1 MSPNIPQY
9 SFNNIGAQTQTQADY
24 PMSYT
29 PASATAQNQPEI
41 TASTISATTS
51 LSGGKLQYTP
61 QQNIQQLQQPQLNM
75 QQILGMLQTAL
86 VQAGHIPPN
95 QAGAVPQNP
104 VTSAQAPVPQNPLPQ
119 NPSAS
124 SATQSVDINRLFQ
137 TLQSASASSND
148 NMGFNQSAVSQSDP
162 NLQQAQNQDMPS
174 LGASLGSL
182 ENYIGTDAQMVSFD
196 SLGSFPGNVGNLDF
210 DPNVAQYE
218 TVDDNSRMSTTRA
231 DDETMA
237 AINNLNQS

>member
-1 MSPNIPQY
+1 
-9 SFNNIGAQTQTQADY
+9 
-24 PMSYT
+24 
-29 PASATAQNQPEI
+29 
-41 TASTISATTS
+41 
-51 LSGGKLQYTP
+51 
-61 QQNIQQLQQPQLNM
+61 
-75 QQILGMLQTAL
+75 
-86 VQAGHIPPN
+86 
-95 QAGAVPQNP
+95 
-104 VTSAQAPVPQNPLPQ
+104 
-119 NPSAS
+119 
-124 SATQSVDINRLFQ
+124 
-137 TLQSASASSND
+137 
-148 NMGFNQSAVSQSDP
+148 MGFNQSAVSQSDP